1 MEIEERVRKN
11 IAIFRENEKRA
22 ASLELGDDEKEV
34 VELAKMYASDTESW
48 IKKGDYV
55 TAFSSIE
62 YAHGLLDAI
71 LKING
76 ADPYEHET
84 DKGE

>member
-1 MEIEERVRKN
+1 MEIEERVKKN
-11 IAIFRENEKRA
+11 IAIFKENEKRVA
-22 ASLELGDDEKEV
+22 VLELGPDEKEV
-34 VELAKMYASDTESW
+34 VELAKMYASDTEAW

-84 DKGE
+84 DTGG

>member
-22 ASLELGDDEKEV
+22 ASLELGADEKGV
-34 VELAKMYASDTESW
+34 VELAKMYASDTEAW

>member
-11 IAIFRENEKRA
+11 IAIFRQNEKRA
-22 ASLELGDDEKEV
+22 EGLELGPDEKEI
-34 VELAKMYASDTESW
+34 VELAKMYASDTEAW
-48 IKKGDYV
+48 IKKEDYV

-84 DKGE
+84 DKGK

>member
-11 IAIFRENEKRA
+11 IAIFRDNERRA
-22 ASLELGDDEKEV
+22 EALELGADEKEV
-34 VELAKMYASDTESW
+34 VELAKMYASDTEAWVS
-48 IKKGDYV
+48 KGDYV

-84 DKGE
+84 DTGR

>member
-1 MEIEERVRKN
+1 MEIEARVRKN
-11 IAIFRENEKRA
+11 IAIFNENIKKAEAIKLTENE
-22 ASLELGDDEKEV
+22 EKV
-34 VELAKMYASDTESW
+34 VELAKMYASDTGSFVE
-48 IKKGDYV
+48 KGDYV

-76 ADPYEHET
+76 ADPYEA
-84 DKGE
+84 DK

>member
-1 MEIEERVRKN
+1 MEIEARVNKN
-11 IAIFRENEKRA
+11 ISIFKENVKKAQKLMLTEEEEK
-22 ASLELGDDEKEV
+22 V
-34 VELAKMYASDTESW
+34 VELAKMYASDTDSW
-48 IKKGDYV
+48 VKKGDYV

-76 ADPYEHET
+76 ADPYEA
-84 DKGE
+84 DK

>member
-1 MEIEERVRKN
+1 MEIEARVRKN
-11 IAIFRENEKRA
+11 IAIFNENMKRA
-22 ASLELGDDEKEV
+22 MALKLTADEEKV
-34 VELAKMYASDTESW
+34 VELAKMYASDTDSFVS
-48 IKKGDYV
+48 KGDYV

-76 ADPYEHET
+76 ADPYEA
-84 DKGE
+84 DK